1 MNHMRE
7 LLNATDW
14 VIQSDRQAEREILSG
29 QCVQM
34 TVHFFGT
41 DAHRLAARFD
51 LGIISKI
58 QMIVKTQ
65 FPFTLPHVSLLYADG
80 KSSLEISLD
89 SAVSGNKLQVGC
101 S

>member
-1 MNHMRE
+1 MVIFGKEGSMNKLGCANLKLDIHLIRHVTVRKFPGFTTGQFMNHMRE

-41 DAHRLAARFD
+41 DAHRF
-51 LGIISKI
+51 
-58 QMIVKTQ
+58 V
-65 FPFTLPHVSLLYADG
+65 LY
-80 KSSLEISLD
+80 
-89 SAVSGNKLQVGC
+89 
-101 S
+101 